1 MLDKQLSAEW
11 IWPFVYY
18 GHFILRSGVFD
29 TLVNLIKIGL
39 GTGVLAL
46 PYAASV
52 AGVVGAA
59 LCLIVAGVWNYFA
72 VAVMIACMKQ
82 VHAFNVS
89 AVICNPPP
97 LLNNET
103 SDSLP

>member
-1 MLDKQLSAEW
+1 MHA
-11 IWPFVYY
+11 PC
-18 GHFILRSGVFD
+18 SGVFD

-59 LCLIVAGVWNYFA
+59 ICLIIAGAWNYFA
-72 VAVMIACMKQ
+72 VYIMIECMRQ
-82 VHAFNVS
+82 VSERLGADQALAHCS
-89 AVICNPPP
+89 G
-97 LLNNET
+97 LTL
-103 SDSLP
+103 